1 MTQGPSRR
9 CYYTAT
15 KFGLGQVT
23 GRNGSPTGI
32 GPGGGSR
39 RNSHVWIHGW
49 DSRPLAMLRIAVVS
63 RRRRVG
69 VGRRLGMRVSIP
81 ETTLDCGA
89 DVWHGRHDDM
99 ARVRPCARRRRRVLV
114 FSRRRRGRCSR
125 LVGGQQTDGRG
136 VRDATVGSVRE
147 GGTASQGGRRAQRPQ
162 DGGVA
167 LRYRLPPTAHRP
179 PHSTA
184 QHRIPYRHPARSWLV
199 NACSRPRN
207 PHAEPCCSARPPIA
221 TGHRSLQ
228 NPSPFTS
235 HLARRAGP
243 PVSDRPTS
251 ALRTPSP
258 VHAPQLFPAAPNTSL
273 PITNPNRPMVESLP
287 CA

>member
-1 MTQGPSRR
+1 MCGSMDGTAGRWQCCALQWSAGVVAWESVGDLVCESASRR
-9 CYYTAT
+9 RPWIAVQMSGMGGMTTWPAS
-15 KFGLGQVT
+15 GPVLVVDV
-23 GRNGSPTGI
+23 GSSSSVAVAVAVAVALWA
-32 GPGGGSR
+32 GSR
-39 RNSHVWIHGW
+39 RMDGASAMQLLGLCAKGA
-49 DSRPLAMLRIAVVS
+49 RP
-63 RRRRVG
+63 
-69 VGRRLGMRVSIP
+69 
-81 ETTLDCGA
+81 
-89 DVWHGRHDDM
+89 
-99 ARVRPCARRRRRVLV
+99 
-114 FSRRRRGRCSR
+114 
-125 LVGGQQTDGRG
+125 
-136 VRDATVGSVRE
+136 
-147 GGTASQGGRRAQRPQ
+147 RRA
-162 DGGVA
+162 GA
-167 LRYRLPPTAHRP
+167 ELRGHRMEGLRCDTAYRLPPTAHRP